1 MQEGSKRLRGVL
13 QSLVSEGAITTEQS
27 QLIDSRF
34 EALEGEQ
41 SRKSIFAEIAAY
53 LGGAFVIIAAIFLAA
68 TIWDEAPRPAR
79 VGSLAALS
87 ILLLIISH
95 ILGDINAMRLRL
107 TSVLSMGAA
116 IAATAAIA
124 FSYESGNS
132 APWGP
137 FLAGAVISLYSFIR
151 YRHEILHIGA
161 YGYLFITGF
170 MILSIFGKI
179 EPEDSVAYP
188 FYWVVLASIWLYL
201 AWTRMIDQTLGYL
214 IVSATFF
221 IATQFLFVTDHR
233 LISYLVAIV
242 IVPTLGWI
250 YLQDRRWPLLLGS
263 VAITTLI
270 TGEFVAATLGG
281 SLGALL
287 GLLAAGI
294 ALITTSMVAIRKAQH
309 SS

>member
-13 QSLVSEGAITTEQS
+13 QSLVSEGVISTEQS
-27 QLIDSRF
+27 QLVNTRF
-34 EALEGEQ
+34 EALEGAQ

-68 TIWDEAPRPAR
+68 TIWDQAPRPAR
-79 VGSLAALS
+79 VGSLAGLS
-87 ILLLIISH
+87 ILLLVISH
-95 ILGDINAMRLRL
+95 ILSDVNAMRLRL

-124 FSYESGNS
+124 FSYDSSNS

-137 FLAGAVISLYSFIR
+137 LLAGAVISLYSFIR

-170 MILSIFGKI
+170 MILSIFGKV

-233 LISYLVAIV
+233 LVSYLIAVV
-242 IVPTLGWI
+242 ITPTLGWI